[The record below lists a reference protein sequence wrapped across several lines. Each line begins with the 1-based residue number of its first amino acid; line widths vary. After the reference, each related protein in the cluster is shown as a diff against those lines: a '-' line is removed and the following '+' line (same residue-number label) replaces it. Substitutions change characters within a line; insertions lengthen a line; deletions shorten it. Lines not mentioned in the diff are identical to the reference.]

1 MSKPIVAVIG
11 RPNVGKSTLFN
22 KLSGH
27 KLSITK
33 DIPGV
38 TRDRIYA
45 DADWLNYSFTLIDTG
60 GLEPRSND
68 LIPRFVFEQAQIA
81 IETADLILFVVD
93 GKEGITGLDMEIA
106 QLLRNFKKNV
116 LLVVN
121 KIDNFRKDLSMIYE
135 FYSLGFGEPV
145 PVSAEQSLGIGD
157 LLDEIVKNF
166 NVSVDEAND
175 NIIKVAIVGKPN
187 VGKSSMINK
196 IIGEN
201 RTIVSN
207 IPGTTRDAVD
217 AFYEKDGQKYMF
229 IDTAGIRKTNKIK
242 EALEYYSIVRAV
254 NAIERA
260 DVCILV
266 INAEDGVTEQDAK
279 IAGIAH
285 ERGKPTIIAVNKWD
299 KIEKDDKTVRK
310 FSDDIDKRIG
320 YMNYAPKLFVSA
332 LTGQRL
338 VKIFDFIQTVW
349 ANANMRIKT
358 GVLNELL
365 LEAMAMNPPAVDK
378 GRQLKIYYATQ
389 ASVCPPTF
397 VLFVNDGKLL
407 HFSYRRYLEN
417 QIRNS
422 FGFTG
427 TPIHFII
434 RNKFKD

>member
-27 KLSITK
+27 KISITK
-33 DIPGV
+33 DTPGV

-45 DADWLNYSFTLIDTG
+45 DADWLNYNFTLIDTG

-68 LIPRFVFEQAQIA
+68 LIPKFVFEQAKIA

-93 GKEGITGLDMEIA
+93 AKDGITALDMEIA
-106 QLLRNFKKNV
+106 QILRHFKKNV
-116 LLVVN
+116 LLVAN
-121 KIDNFRKDLSMIYE
+121 KIDNFRRDLPAVYE
-135 FYSLGFGEPV
+135 FYSLGFGEPI

-166 NVSVDEAND
+166 DVASGDD
-175 NIIKVAIVGKPN
+175 SDDIIKVAIVGKPN

-196 IIGEN
+196 ILGEN

-229 IDTAGIRKTNKIK
+229 IDTAGIRKKNKIK
-242 EALEYYSIVRAV
+242 ESLEYYSIVRAV

-260 DVCILV
+260 NVCILV
-266 INAEDGVTEQDAK
+266 INAEEGVTEQDAK

-285 ERGKPTIIAVNKWD
+285 EKGKPTIIAVNKWD
-299 KIEKDDKTVRK
+299 TIDKDNKTVQK
-310 FSDDIDKRIG
+310 FSNDIDQRIG

-338 VKIFDFIQTVW
+338 TKIFDYIQTVW

-365 LEAMAMNPPAVDK
+365 LESMAMNPPGVDK

-422 FGFTG
+422 FGFVG